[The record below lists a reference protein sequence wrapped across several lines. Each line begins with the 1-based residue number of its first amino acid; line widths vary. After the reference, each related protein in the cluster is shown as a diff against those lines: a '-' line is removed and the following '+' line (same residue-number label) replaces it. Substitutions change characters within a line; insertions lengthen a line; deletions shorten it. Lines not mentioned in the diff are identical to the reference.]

1 MSEEIK
7 ELNKDNNK
15 SDEENNINEEEE
27 DDIDSTNN
35 QMDKLTFGCSN
46 SSFKTPQV
54 NTINFDTMSN
64 KNENE
69 FEGSEIYGINDEFK
83 NIQSI
88 SNAIRNTIEE
98 KLMNNKRGNYMNN
111 ITENNLNNIEEN
123 NVNNFE
129 YNNNFEIENNEII
142 SNNRINTINS
152 MNTNNDNQNKINQ
165 SLIDLIQG
173 NKNKNEIISIH
184 STKND
189 LTSFGSNNMFRSG
202 NQVNGT
208 LINKINVNKYNND
221 IISLNS
227 KMSYNETNNDTESID
242 QSLMNLIA
250 NKNDNISLK
259 SKKEYK
265 NIQEMIDDYEIKK
278 EKEKINKKISRSGFI
293 HIYEDNKR
301 NKNNKHIQ
309 IIDKFKKNEGE
320 KIYIFKNNE
329 LSFNNQTKLEIP
341 KKNRIDEVKYYEI
354 LMNDNKKI
362 NRKIHCSQIF
372 SNLKKSNEKN
382 YLYD

>member
-7 ELNKDNNK
+7 ELNKNNNK

-98 KLMNNKRGNYMNN
+98 KLINNKRGNYINN
-111 ITENNLNNIEEN
+111 TSENNLNNIEEN
-123 NVNNFE
+123 NANNFE

-152 MNTNNDNQNKINQ
+152 MNTNNDNQNKI
-165 SLIDLIQG
+165 IP
-173 NKNKNEIISIH
+173 
-184 STKND
+184 
-189 LTSFGSNNMFRSG
+189 
-202 NQVNGT
+202 
-208 LINKINVNKYNND
+208 
-221 IISLNS
+221 
-227 KMSYNETNNDTESID
+227 
-242 QSLMNLIA
+242 
-250 NKNDNISLK
+250 LK
-259 SKKEYK
+259 
-265 NIQEMIDDYEIKK
+265 
-278 EKEKINKKISRSGFI
+278 
-293 HIYEDNKR
+293 
-301 NKNNKHIQ
+301 
-309 IIDKFKKNEGE
+309 
-320 KIYIFKNNE
+320 
-329 LSFNNQTKLEIP
+329 
-341 KKNRIDEVKYYEI
+341 
-354 LMNDNKKI
+354 
-362 NRKIHCSQIF
+362 
-372 SNLKKSNEKN
+372 
-382 YLYD
+382 